1 MKSSGDLRSQLAR
14 SMAVST
20 TIGLGFACVLLV
32 SVAVGNFVDGKL
44 GIGPVGLVLGIVL
57 GIAGGGYSA
66 WVLIRRVLQ

>member
-20 TIGLGFACVLLV
+20 TIGLDFACVLLV